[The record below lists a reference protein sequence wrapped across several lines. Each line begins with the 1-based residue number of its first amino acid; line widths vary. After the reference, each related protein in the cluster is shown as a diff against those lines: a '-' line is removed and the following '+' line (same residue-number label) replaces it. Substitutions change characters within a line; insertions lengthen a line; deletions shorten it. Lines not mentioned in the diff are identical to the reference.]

1 MTEQMHKRLT
11 EEQVVMILERYIKK
25 ELSREH
31 AMDLLGLKRR
41 QFFEWLKKYRE
52 NLKDFTIEYS
62 RKRSNRKINVNVEKN
77 ILKELKVEKAL
88 IDDPAMP
95 IRFYNYS
102 FIQDQLKKK
111 YRQEVSL
118 PTIIDR
124 AKKTVFIFPDQR
136 KGFMTMRY

>member
-11 EEQVVMILERYIKK
+11 EEQVVMILERYIKR

-77 ILKELKVEKAL
+77 ILKELKVEKA
-88 IDDPAMP
+88 
-95 IRFYNYS
+95 FS
-102 FIQDQLKKK
+102 LKKTK
-111 YRQEVSL
+111 DLLGKPEM
-118 PTIIDR
+118 PDEE
-124 AKKTVFIFPDQR
+124 AKRIRDDCYAIAELFLEFLLKSKAEQTAITSQGNSGED
-136 KGFMTMRY
+136 